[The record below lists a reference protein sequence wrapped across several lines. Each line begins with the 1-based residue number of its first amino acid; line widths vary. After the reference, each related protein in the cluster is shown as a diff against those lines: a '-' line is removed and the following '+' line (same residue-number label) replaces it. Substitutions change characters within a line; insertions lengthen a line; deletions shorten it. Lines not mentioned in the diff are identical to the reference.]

1 MKALSKKMSGRIIT
15 KLLTFA
21 ISDWGNSSGYFIH
34 GHMLRMLLVV
44 VRSEDYN

>member
-21 ISDWGNSSGYFIH
+21 IFEWENFSGYFIH
-34 GHMLRMLLVV
+34 GHMLSKLLVV
-44 VRSEDYN
+44 MRSEDCN